1 MKSLLSFSTSF
12 LSVLTGS
19 HGRKGAYGKMR
30 VLGEGGM
37 GAFAPV
43 LPEPL
48 EKEPAR
54 EEVY

>member
-1 MKSLLSFSTSF
+1 MKRLLSLSMSF
-12 LSVLTGS
+12 LPVLTGS
-19 HGRKGAYGKMR
+19 HGRKGAYGKIR

-37 GAFAPV
+37 GALAPV

-54 EEVY
+54 EAGY